1 MKKLLILIVLVVMG
15 IAQVSAQKYYIPRFK
30 KTKIERDYTLD
41 NTKHKWAINLGGSYN
56 ACLGLQDKVKYGE
69 RGDKVTYPN
78 STHLSGGSFYLSAGY
93 RFGDHIIAGLESGF
107 QLQGTANSIP
117 LYATLKYYY
126 GKPVQTKRYRW
137 FNYLNVGPQFYLGS
151 SSKTMGGLVA
161 AGGGLRF
168 LMSRSTKFD
177 LYMGYQLNMRQRV
190 PAAGGKYDYD
200 ESDIKF
206 RQYAHLVQVGINIP
220 LW

>member
-56 ACLGLQDKVKYGE
+56 ACLGMQDNVKYGE

-151 SSKTMGGLVA
+151 SSKTMGGFF
-161 AGGGLRF
+161 GC
-168 LMSRSTKFD
+168 LMSSASIQKLFCGICSTFKCSFNEF
-177 LYMGYQLNMRQRV
+177 L
-190 PAAGGKYDYD
+190 GKKVVSLSYSSAILGPPFY
-200 ESDIKF
+200 S
-206 RQYAHLVQVGINIP
+206 
-220 LW
+220 